1 MSTMPTSRTIPALL
15 DEQAA
20 KFGQREAF
28 VGGTQRLTYR
38 TFRDEVRRT
47 AKGLMALGVKRGDH
61 VAILM
66 GNRIEWVL
74 SFFAL
79 QQLGATSVGL
89 NTWAT
94 PREMEYALSHAEVTC
109 LIAVD
114 RFRRND
120 YRAMIGAMQPRAS
133 VLPKKVMATYTRLYT
148 HNRAFR
154 PSQAPAGG
162 ASNSSRV

>member
-1 MSTMPTSRTIPALL
+1 MSTMPSSRTIPALL
-15 DEQAA
+15 DEQAR
-20 KFGQREAF
+20 KHGQREAF
-28 VGGTQRLTYR
+28 VAGAARLTYQR
-38 TFRDEVRRT
+38 LREEVRRT

-94 PREMEYALSHAEVTC
+94 PREMEYALAHAEVSC
-109 LIAVD
+109 LV
-114 RFRRND
+114 
-120 YRAMIGAMQPRAS
+120 
-133 VLPKKVMATYTRLYT
+133 
-148 HNRAFR
+148 
-154 PSQAPAGG
+154 
-162 ASNSSRV
+162 

>member
-1 MSTMPTSRTIPALL
+1 MNKMPSSRTIPALL
-15 DEQAA
+15 DEQAV
-20 KFGQREAF
+20 KFGDREAL
-28 VGGTQRLTYR
+28 VAGAQRLSYSTL
-38 TFRDEVRRT
+38 RDEVRRI
-47 AKGLMALGVKRGDH
+47 AKGLVALGVKRGDH

-79 QQLGATSVGL
+79 QQLGAISVGL

-120 YRAMIGAMQPRAS
+120 YRAMIEGMQPRVG
-133 VLPKKVMATYTRLYT
+133 VLPQLQ
-148 HNRAFR
+148 HLEWWR
-154 PSQAPAGG
+154 PMRKRRSPVQAISPGTA
-162 ASNSSRV
+162 